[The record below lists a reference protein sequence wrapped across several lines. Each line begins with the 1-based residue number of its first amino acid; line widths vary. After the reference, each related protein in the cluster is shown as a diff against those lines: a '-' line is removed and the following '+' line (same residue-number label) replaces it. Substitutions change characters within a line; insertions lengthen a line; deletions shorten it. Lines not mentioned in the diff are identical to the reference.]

1 MLLFS
6 DMNIPGILLLKA
18 NSKNI
23 FIYPLYTLVPQNF
36 LVIAA
41 LFFSGVIIIVIIG
54 ILFYLFRKSRLTQR
68 KESFQKKFNDFISE
82 IAICESE
89 EELNGVLSQ
98 PAYQKILHQYQQT
111 RTDRNFMIGELAET
125 CKKFSGAT
133 MDNVHWLFQKTQLEQ
148 ELLRNLN
155 SKHWYIKAK
164 AVQQLAY
171 LQQRNQLPK
180 IFRLAN
186 NNNDLVRMEAQV
198 ATVKL
203 IGFEGLRFLNVIGYP
218 VSEWQQ
224 LRLIQELSGHT
235 LEKFDN
241 ITNWLQSKNDSVVEF
256 ALRLV
261 ENNQRYEFYNSV
273 EQRLSSSS
281 ITVCRQAVATLG
293 KISNEKT
300 AGLLLNYYPQADPSI
315 QLSILKILQT
325 IGTENEIPFLLSR
338 LNDPDDAVKLEAA
351 KAISQI
357 SNTGIEKMEE
367 LVDGTKEPWNIILQQ
382 IKTGSTV

>member
-1 MLLFS
+1 
-6 DMNIPGILLLKA
+6 MNITDILLLKA
-18 NSKNI
+18 NVNNI
-23 FIYPLYTLVPQNF
+23 FIYPLYALVPQNF
-36 LVIAA
+36 LIIAA
-41 LFFSGVIIIVIIG
+41 LFFSCIIVVVIIG
-54 ILFYLFRKSRLTQR
+54 ILFYLFRKSRLNQR
-68 KESFQKKFNDFISE
+68 KESFQKKFNEFISE

-89 EELNGVLSQ
+89 EELNGVLLQ
-98 PAYQKILHQYQQT
+98 PAYQKILHQYQQS
-111 RTDRNFMIGELAET
+111 RIDRNFMIGELAET

-133 MDNVHWLFQKTQLEQ
+133 MDNIHWLFQRTHLEE
-148 ELLRNLN
+148 ELLHNLN
-155 SKHWYIKAK
+155 SKRWYIKAK

-171 LQQRNQLPK
+171 LQQKNQLPK

-224 LRLIQELSGHT
+224 LRLIHELSGHT
-235 LEKFDN
+235 IEKFDN

-261 ENNQRYEFYNSV
+261 ENNQRYEFYNTV
-273 EQRLSSSS
+273 EQCLLHSS
-281 ITVCRQAVATLG
+281 ISVCRRAVATLG

-300 AGLLLNYYPQADPSI
+300 AGSLLNYYPNADPSI

-325 IGTENEIPFLLSR
+325 VGSENEIPFLLSR
-338 LNDPDDAVKLEAA
+338 LNHPDDAFKLETA
-351 KAISQI
+351 KSISQI
-357 SNTGIEKMEE
+357 SDTGIERIEA
-367 LVDGTKEPWNIILQQ
+367 LVDVTKEPWKIILQQ
-382 IKTGSTV
+382 IKTGNTV